1 MSKIG
6 IRKIEDEIELKEIMK
21 RKALELK
28 QQELAEQAKTRE
40 FAIDKIREIAIKHGV
55 ILALDGEL
63 RDEIR
68 DIQEKFNIP
77 SSRIITERIEEI
89 DVLRKMRKID
99 HEKLG
104 MLAYQRVL
112 LEKEETGGILPIS
125 EVFELVNT
133 GILKEHLEYEDVV
146 RAVQI
151 LKKKKVIPEVRTLPD
166 GVIEVVFFSV
176 QHTDDEAKVISL
188 ASEKGYVS
196 LEEVCAQLNWSQDR
210 ALRSL
215 SSLESSGF
223 AKKDE
228 SYLKGKKWYF
238 PSIT

>member
-1 MSKIG
+1 MGAETVAARTISKKAISVDFMAVS
-6 IRKIEDEIELKEIMK
+6 IRHYHRAVNRREHCQGQPSATGLFEIVEDFFSQPRLSFLPYNS
-21 RKALELK
+21 RSPVAPSKARHDR
-28 QQELAEQAKTRE
+28 A
-40 FAIDKIREIAIKHGV
+40 
-55 ILALDGEL
+55 
-63 RDEIR
+63 
-68 DIQEKFNIP
+68 
-77 SSRIITERIEEI
+77 SSGIEEI

-188 ASEKGYVS
+188 ASEKGFVS
-196 LEEVCAQLNWSQDR
+196 LEEICAQLNWSQDR